1 MHKNMHA
8 HRPICTYKYAR
19 VCIKTLKTLY
29 KTPRKERANKRQ
41 EKDNK
46 KDHKI
51 TYAQVSVCQI
61 L

>member
-1 MHKNMHA
+1 MHA

-29 KTPRKERANKRQ
+29 KTCQKERANKRQ

-46 KDHKI
+46 KDQKI
-51 TYAQVSVCQI
+51 TYAQDSVCQI